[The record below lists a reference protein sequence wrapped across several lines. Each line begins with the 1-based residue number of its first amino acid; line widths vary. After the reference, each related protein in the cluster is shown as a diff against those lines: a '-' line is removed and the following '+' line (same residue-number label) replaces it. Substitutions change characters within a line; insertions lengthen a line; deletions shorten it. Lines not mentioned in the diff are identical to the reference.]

1 MSTED
6 NINKDIHPEE
16 GFLQKH
22 FSKGSISQHH
32 KELLGTDIP
41 KDYFASSKK
50 NILELVKEET
60 PKKQK
65 LISWSP
71 RLRYAIAA
79 SIVFVLSLTIWLQ
92 YVDGGNDV
100 ELNELADDALMNS
113 LFVEDTDMETFAN
126 AILVSEVMIKA
137 ELSEQNLENTF
148 MNSLFVEDSLVDDY
162 MGKSLLENI
171 IL

>member
-22 FSKGSISQHH
+22 LSKGNISQHH
-32 KELLGTDIP
+32 KELLGADIP
-41 KDYFASSKK
+41 KDYFTSSKK

-65 LISWSP
+65 LIRWAP
-71 RLRYAIAA
+71 LRYAVAA
-79 SIVFVLSLTIWLQ
+79 SIVLVLSVTVWLQ
-92 YVDGGNDV
+92 YIDRGNEV
-100 ELNELADDALMNS
+100 ELNELADDALINS
-113 LFVEDTDMETFAN
+113 LFIEDTDVETFTN
-126 AILVSEVMIKA
+126 EILVSEVMIKA
-137 ELSEQNLENTF
+137 ELSEQDLENTF
-148 MNSLFVEDSLVDDY
+148 MNSLFVEDSLIDDY

-171 IL
+171 VL